1 MFSLLVFALA
11 QRVGRASDKYSK
23 EILGLG
29 PAARMFNMGLPE
41 QSQSR
46 PATTKEVRGMCRVC
60 CTRFARSCVRLIGCR
75 NWAVGSIMLSGL
87 LFLGSADAQASRLK
101 RLQKQPPPKTI
112 VLSTTDGVVS
122 EPRPTPAPRTAPPL
136 VTIEVEQS
144 PAQPPVTQAPV
155 VSWDGKQLTI
165 DAENTSLSEI
175 LLAIRSRT
183 GASIEM
189 PPSTSSERVAVHMGP
204 APVREVL
211 SSLLYGTD
219 FNYVIQSSDGDEEG
233 LGKVIITAR
242 EKDGSED
249 ASASNTPAG
258 RGVRLMPGYAAPGKR
273 DFEVKHDTDNDA
285 SAQSETSN
293 AAAGD
298 VASVSE
304 NPQSASKVDAQPV
317 PSTAGESADT
327 SVPASDAGVGSM
339 GLAQPGAT
347 AAIASSSNGGS
358 GDGSSISKMEQDLQ
372 RLYQQ
377 RKQMQAQ
384 QNHSQ
389 PQGPGN

>member
-1 MFSLLVFALA
+1 
-11 QRVGRASDKYSK
+11 
-23 EILGLG
+23 
-29 PAARMFNMGLPE
+29 
-41 QSQSR
+41 
-46 PATTKEVRGMCRVC
+46 
-60 CTRFARSCVRLIGCR
+60 
-75 NWAVGSIMLSGL
+75 
-87 LFLGSADAQASRLK
+87 
-101 RLQKQPPPKTI
+101 
-112 VLSTTDGVVS
+112 
-122 EPRPTPAPRTAPPL
+122 
-136 VTIEVEQS
+136 VEQS
-144 PAQPPVTQAPV
+144 PSPAPATQAPV
-155 VSWDGKQLTI
+155 ISWDGKLLTI

-249 ASASNTPAG
+249 VSASNTPVG

-273 DFEVKHDTDNDA
+273 NFEVRHENADDA
-285 SAQSETSN
+285 SAQTEASTP
-293 AAAGD
+293 AAGE
-298 VASVSE
+298 VASPAATDSGSE
-304 NPQSASKVDAQPV
+304 NTQSASKADGQPAS
-317 PSTAGESADT
+317 STGSESAAS
-327 SVPASDAGVGSM
+327 SVPAPDAGVPSM

-347 AAIASSSNGGS
+347 AAIASSSDGGS
-358 GDGSSISKMEQDLQ
+358 GDGSSISKMELDLQ

-389 PQGPGN
+389 P

>member
-1 MFSLLVFALA
+1 MLTD
-11 QRVGRASDKYSK
+11 RASQAEPGRLS
-23 EILGLG
+23 
-29 PAARMFNMGLPE
+29 PE
-41 QSQSR
+41 
-46 PATTKEVRGMCRVC
+46 TTREVRGMCRVRC
-60 CTRFARSCVRLIGCR
+60 SRFARSCVRLIGCR

-101 RLQKQPPPKTI
+101 QLQQQPPPKTI

-122 EPRPTPAPRTAPPL
+122 EPSPTPAPTTAPPL

-293 AAAGD
+293 A
-298 VASVSE
+298 
-304 NPQSASKVDAQPV
+304 
-317 PSTAGESADT
+317 
-327 SVPASDAGVGSM
+327 
-339 GLAQPGAT
+339 
-347 AAIASSSNGGS
+347 
-358 GDGSSISKMEQDLQ
+358 
-372 RLYQQ
+372 
-377 RKQMQAQ
+377 
-384 QNHSQ
+384 
-389 PQGPGN
+389 

>member
-1 MFSLLVFALA
+1 M
-11 QRVGRASDKYSK
+11 
-23 EILGLG
+23 
-29 PAARMFNMGLPE
+29 
-41 QSQSR
+41 
-46 PATTKEVRGMCRVC
+46 
-60 CTRFARSCVRLIGCR
+60 
-75 NWAVGSIMLSGL
+75 
-87 LFLGSADAQASRLK
+87 
-101 RLQKQPPPKTI
+101 
-112 VLSTTDGVVS
+112 
-122 EPRPTPAPRTAPPL
+122 
-136 VTIEVEQS
+136 
-144 PAQPPVTQAPV
+144 
-155 VSWDGKQLTI
+155 
-165 DAENTSLSEI
+165 
-175 LLAIRSRT
+175 
-183 GASIEM
+183 
-189 PPSTSSERVAVHMGP
+189 
-204 APVREVL
+204 REVL

-298 VASVSE
+298 VASQAVPDAVSE
-304 NPQSASKVDAQPV
+304 NPPASKVDAQPV
-317 PSTAGESADT
+317 PSTAGEST
-327 SVPASDAGVGSM
+327 DAVLLSISNARSM
-339 GLAQPGAT
+339 GLAQPGAS
-347 AAIASSSNGGS
+347 AAIASSSNAGS

>member
-1 MFSLLVFALA
+1 
-11 QRVGRASDKYSK
+11 
-23 EILGLG
+23 
-29 PAARMFNMGLPE
+29 
-41 QSQSR
+41 
-46 PATTKEVRGMCRVC
+46 VRCS
-60 CTRFARSCVRLIGCR
+60 RFARSCVRLIGCR
-75 NWAVGSIMLSGL
+75 NWAVGSIMLTGL
-87 LFLGSADAQASRLK
+87 LFLGSADAQASRLQ
-101 RLQKQPPPKTI
+101 RPRQQPPPKTI
-112 VLSTTDGVVS
+112 VLSTTDGIVS
-122 EPRPTPAPRTAPPL
+122 PPSPTAAPTTVPPPL
-136 VTIEVEQS
+136 AIEVEQS
-144 PAQPPVTQAPV
+144 PAQPPAQAPV
-155 VSWDGKQLTI
+155 ISWDGKQLTI

-249 ASASNTPAG
+249 ASASNTSAG

-273 DFEVKHDTDNDA
+273 DFEVKHANTENDA

-298 VASVSE
+298 VASQAVPDAVSE

-339 GLAQPGAT
+339 GLAQPSAS

-377 RKQMQAQ
+377 RMQMQAQ

>member
-1 MFSLLVFALA
+1 
-11 QRVGRASDKYSK
+11 
-23 EILGLG
+23 
-29 PAARMFNMGLPE
+29 MGLPN

-60 CTRFARSCVRLIGCR
+60 CTRFARSSVRLIGCR
-75 NWAVGSIMLSGL
+75 NWAVGSIMLTGL

-101 RLQKQPPPKTI
+101 RLQQQPPPKTI
-112 VLSTTDGVVS
+112 ILSTTDGVVS
-122 EPRPTPAPRTAPPL
+122 EPSPTPTSTPAPTTAPPDL
-136 VTIEVEQS
+136 VIEVEQS
-144 PAQPPVTQAPV
+144 PVQPAVTQAPV
-155 VSWDGKQLTI
+155 ISWDGKLLTI

-175 LLAIRSRT
+175 LLAIRART

-204 APVREVL
+204 APVREVI

-219 FNYVIQSSDGDEEG
+219 FNYVIQSSDGDQEG

-249 ASASNTPAG
+249 VSASNTPAG

-273 DFEVKHDTDNDA
+273 DFEVRHENADNDA
-285 SAQSETSN
+285 SAQSESSN
-293 AAAGD
+293 AAGE
-298 VASVSE
+298 VASQAAVDAGSE
-304 NPQSASKVDAQPV
+304 NPQAATKADAQPA
-317 PSTAGESADT
+317 PSTAAESADGG
-327 SVPASDAGVGSM
+327 VPASDAGVGSM
-339 GLAQPGAT
+339 GLAQPGAS
-347 AAIASSSNGGS
+347 AAIASSSSGGS
-358 GDGSSISKMEQDLQ
+358 GDGSSISKMEMDLQ
-372 RLYQQ
+372 RMYQQ

-384 QNHSQ
+384 QNHPQ

>member
-1 MFSLLVFALA
+1 
-11 QRVGRASDKYSK
+11 
-23 EILGLG
+23 
-29 PAARMFNMGLPE
+29 MGLPK

-60 CTRFARSCVRLIGCR
+60 CTRFARSSVRLIGCR

-101 RLQKQPPPKTI
+101 RLQQQPPPKTI

-122 EPRPTPAPRTAPPL
+122 EPSPSPVPTTAPPP
-136 VTIEVEQS
+136 VAIEVEQS
-144 PAQPPVTQAPV
+144 AAQPPVTQAPV
-155 VSWDGKQLTI
+155 ISWDGKQLTI

-175 LLAIRSRT
+175 LLAIRART

-204 APVREVL
+204 APVREVI

-233 LGKVIITAR
+233 LGKVIITTR
-242 EKDGSED
+242 EKDSSED
-249 ASASNTPAG
+249 VPGSNTNAN
-258 RGVRLMPGYAAPGKR
+258 RSVRLMPGYAAPGKR
-273 DFEVKHDTDNDA
+273 DFEVKHENADNDA
-285 SAQSETSN
+285 SAQAEPSN
-293 AAAGD
+293 AAAGE
-298 VASVSE
+298 VASQAPVDAGGE
-304 NPQSASKVDAQPV
+304 NPQAASKADAQPA
-317 PSTAGESADT
+317 PSTSADG

-339 GLAQPGAT
+339 GLAQPGAS

-358 GDGSSISKMEQDLQ
+358 GDGSSISKMEMDLQ
-372 RLYQQ
+372 RMYQQ

-384 QNHSQ
+384 QNHAQ

>member
-1 MFSLLVFALA
+1 
-11 QRVGRASDKYSK
+11 
-23 EILGLG
+23 
-29 PAARMFNMGLPE
+29 MGLPK

-101 RLQKQPPPKTI
+101 RLQQQPPPKTI

-122 EPRPTPAPRTAPPL
+122 EPSPTPAPTTAPPPIA
-136 VTIEVEQS
+136 IEVEQS

-175 LLAIRSRT
+175 LLAIRART

-204 APVREVL
+204 APVREVI

-249 ASASNTPAG
+249 VSGSNTNAN
-258 RGVRLMPGYAAPGKR
+258 RSVRLMPGYAAPGKR
-273 DFEVKHDTDNDA
+273 DFEVKHNNADNDP
-285 SAQSETSN
+285 SAQPDPSN
-293 AAAGD
+293 AGASE
-298 VASVSE
+298 VASQAAADAGSE
-304 NPQSASKVDAQPV
+304 NPQPASKADAQPA
-317 PSTAGESADT
+317 PSTAGESADG

-339 GLAQPGAT
+339 GLAQPGAS

-358 GDGSSISKMEQDLQ
+358 GDGSSISKMELDLQ

-384 QNHSQ
+384 QNHAQ

>member
-1 MFSLLVFALA
+1 
-11 QRVGRASDKYSK
+11 
-23 EILGLG
+23 
-29 PAARMFNMGLPE
+29 
-41 QSQSR
+41 
-46 PATTKEVRGMCRVC
+46 MCRVC
-60 CTRFARSCVRLIGCR
+60 CTRFARSSVRLIGCR
-75 NWAVGSIMLSGL
+75 NWAVGSIMLTGL

-101 RLQKQPPPKTI
+101 RLQVQQPPPKTI
-112 VLSTTDGVVS
+112 ILSTTDGVVTPPS
-122 EPRPTPAPRTAPPL
+122 PTPAPLA
-136 VTIEVEQS
+136 IEVEQS
-144 PAQPPVTQAPV
+144 PSPAPATQAPV
-155 VSWDGKQLTI
+155 ISWDGKLLTI

-249 ASASNTPAG
+249 VSASNTPVG

-273 DFEVKHDTDNDA
+273 DFEVKHENADRDA
-285 SAQSETSN
+285 SAQTDPSTP
-293 AAAGD
+293 AAGE
-298 VASVSE
+298 VASQVAADPGSE
-304 NPQSASKVDAQPV
+304 NPQSVNKADGQPA
-317 PSTAGESADT
+317 PSTGAESADS
-327 SVPASDAGVGSM
+327 SVPGSDASVPLM
-339 GLAQPGAT
+339 GLAQPSGT
-347 AAIASSSNGGS
+347 AAIASSSDAGS

-372 RLYQQ
+372 RMYQQ

-384 QNHSQ
+384 QNHPQ
-389 PQGPGN
+389 PPGPGN

>member
-1 MFSLLVFALA
+1 
-11 QRVGRASDKYSK
+11 
-23 EILGLG
+23 
-29 PAARMFNMGLPE
+29 MGLPK

-60 CTRFARSCVRLIGCR
+60 CTRFARSSVRLIGCR
-75 NWAVGSIMLSGL
+75 NWAVGSIMLTGL

-101 RLQKQPPPKTI
+101 RLQQQPPPKTI

-122 EPRPTPAPRTAPPL
+122 EPSPTPAPTAAPPP
-136 VTIEVEQS
+136 VAIEVEQS
-144 PAQPPVTQAPV
+144 PAQPAVTQAPV
-155 VSWDGKQLTI
+155 ISWDGKQLTI

-175 LLAIRSRT
+175 LLAIRART

-219 FNYVIQSSDGDEEG
+219 FNYVIQSSDRDEEG

-249 ASASNTPAG
+249 VPGSNTNAN
-258 RGVRLMPGYAAPGKR
+258 RSVRLMPGYAAPGKR
-273 DFEVKHDTDNDA
+273 DFEVKHENADNDA
-285 SAQSETSN
+285 SAQAEPPN
-293 AAAGD
+293 AAAGE
-298 VASVSE
+298 VASQAAADASSE
-304 NPQSASKVDAQPV
+304 NPQVASKADAQPA
-317 PSTAGESADT
+317 PSTAGESADG
-327 SVPASDAGVGSM
+327 SVPASDAGAGSM
-339 GLAQPGAT
+339 GLAQPGAS
-347 AAIASSSNGGS
+347 AAIAFSSNGGS
-358 GDGSSISKMEQDLQ
+358 SDGSSISKMELDLQ
-372 RLYQQ
+372 RMYQQ

-384 QNHSQ
+384 QNHAQ